1 MHRTCRNMMR
11 LHQATKLRGPSMA
24 SAALAN
30 AAPSVRSIHV
40 PSSSS
45 SPLVRS
51 SFAKKNVRRPSL
63 FTVSVRNMFIQTET
77 TPNPQSLKF
86 LPGRAVLDDR
96 FSTGVDFTPKGP
108 ELRRSLLAKDLF
120 AIDGIVRVFFG
131 KDFISVTKKN
141 DDIDWD

>member
-1 MHRTCRNMMR
+1 MHRTCRNVLR
-11 LHQATKLRGPSMA
+11 LHQATKIRVPSMA

-131 KDFISVTKKN
+131 KD
-141 DDIDWD
+141 